1 MAKFQNKCPL
11 CNPSQI
17 SSLSFCL
24 PPSFPHS
31 LWKKKR
37 KHSSGTTELIP
48 FFQLFWLRAICFN
61 DELIL
66 RVHSAA
72 LPAWAVMPFA
82 HVRSGP
88 RSNLSLITAGE
99 AKSRNGTSPCSAELH
114 FYHWVP
120 FSLIRCF
127 SPCLSCF
134 AVCLWSFSLSCLILP
149 PPHPLSIV
157 ISCTPS
163 PTPPHLFL
171 DLCSSLSAGLLLP
184 PSIRSRR
191 SSGGNSPSAAGSE
204 FRASFIEFAQDSGR
218 ACLPIRSWWGAS
230 RLWANPQIHP
240 TPACVSKCVCL
251 SLERCQSVS
260 IFEGLS
266 WICSLFSHKF
276 KVLLHI
282 RCF

>member
-1 MAKFQNKCPL
+1 MSVVQ
-11 CNPSQI
+11 
-17 SSLSFCL
+17 SSLNLFPVFL
-24 PPSFPHS
+24 PSSVFPSFS
-31 LWKKKR
+31 LKKKR
-37 KHSSGTTELIP
+37 KHSSGATEHIP

-66 RVHSAA
+66 RVRSAA

-120 FSLIRCF
+120 LSLILCF

-163 PTPPHLFL
+163 PPPHLFF
-171 DLCSSLSAGLLLP
+171 DLCYLFSAGLFLP
-184 PSIRSRR
+184 PSIRSQC
-191 SSGGNSPSAAGSE
+191 SWGGNSPSTAGLE

-218 ACLPIRSWWGAS
+218 ARLPIRSWWGAS
-230 RLWANPQIHP
+230 RLWANPQIHL
-240 TPACVSKCVCL
+240 TPACVSKCVYM
-251 SLERCQSVS
+251 SLECCHSVS
-260 IFEGLS
+260 KYFGG
-266 WICSLFSHKF
+266 F
-276 KVLLHI
+276 I
-282 RCF
+282 RYIRFVFA